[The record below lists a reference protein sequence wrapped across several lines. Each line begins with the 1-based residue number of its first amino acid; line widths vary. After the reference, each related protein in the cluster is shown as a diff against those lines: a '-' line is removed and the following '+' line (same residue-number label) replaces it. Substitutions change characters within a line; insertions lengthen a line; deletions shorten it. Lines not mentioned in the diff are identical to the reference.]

1 MKKLFFILSVVVLSS
16 CSKLHSIENK
26 IIISVDKSE
35 PGYLNSKNN
44 HIYTWKVDVKDKYKN
59 EVDLEKLKMPVGNP
73 STHPYP
79 EDEPEKAVRKGWKI
93 DDKYKI
99 SGDTLLFNIRDK
111 DVVKLILIDK
121 KDTVINLSSGEL
133 FNFKYNIGE
142 VEGTVKLIA
151 LDD

>member
-1 MKKLFFILSVVVLSS
+1 MRKLFFILSIIILSS
-16 CSKLHSIENK
+16 CSKLHSIEDK
-26 IIISVDKSE
+26 VIISLEDRE
-35 PGYLNSKNN
+35 PGYLNSKDN
-44 HIYTWKVDVKDKYKN
+44 YVYAWTVDVKDEYKH

-93 DDKYKI
+93 NDKYKI
-99 SGDTLLFNIRDK
+99 SGDTLFFYINNAE
-111 DVVKLILIDK
+111 VVKLVLIDK
-121 KDTVINLSSGEL
+121 KDTVINQSSGEL

-142 VEGTVKLIA
+142 SKGVGKLIA